1 MILPPDSVHD
11 MYICVVQWHEVSY
24 CHTHGRYR
32 VRYSCYISAG
42 RGQQTPSTTCK
53 YLRARESNLAIL
65 PPDNSVHVMYICVVQ
80 WHEVSHCQTY
90 GRYRVLQYTCYISA
104 GDSRHQVQ
112 HASTYMRKR
121 VTSQSCHPIIVCML
135 CTYVWYIQ
143 WHEVSQYNGVQY
155 NEGLHHVYYVVYLPS
170 LYFF

>member
-1 MILPPDSVHD
+1 M
-11 MYICVVQWHEVSY
+11 SY
-24 CHTHGRYR
+24 ARKIQGTIQLLYQCE
-32 VRYSCYISAG
+32 
-42 RGQQTPSTTCK
+42 GQQTTSTTCK
-53 YLRARESNLAIL
+53 YLRAQESNLAIL

-80 WHEVSHCQTY
+80 WHEVSHCHTY
-90 GRYRVLQYTCYISA
+90 GRYRAQYTCYISA

-121 VTSQSCHPIIVCML
+121 VTSQSCHPMKMCML

-143 WHEVSQYNGVQY
+143 WHEVSQHNGVQY
-155 NEGLHHVYYVVYLPS
+155 NEGLHHIYYAVYLPS